1 MSLQPSHL
9 SRLFSQA
16 SRILQNAPPASTTTT
31 IRTSLS
37 TSPLL
42 SRAFGMPSRRALS
55 FQTRNPSS
63 ASQIRFRSGQMQQ
76 PGNIFRRSFFRSA
89 RSNSSAQSQQQPP
102 SLSQRLRAL
111 SKEYGWSALWVYLIL
126 SAVDFPLCF
135 MAVRLAGVDRIG
147 HYEHVISESVKGA
160 VRKVWPP
167 SEEEEKAAA
176 ALQSQAE
183 QESAEE
189 GEEKANGGEAS
200 LWTQLALAYAVH
212 KSLIFIR
219 VPLTAAITPNVVKVL
234 RGWGWDIVKGRP
246 KGM

>member
-1 MSLQPSHL
+1 MSLRQSHL

-16 SRILQNAPPASTTTT
+16 SRILQNAPPASTTT
-31 IRTSLS
+31 RTSSLPS
-37 TSPLL
+37 SPLL

-55 FQTRNPSS
+55 FQTRGP
-63 ASQIRFRSGQMQQ
+63 SQIIFRSGQMQQ

-89 RSNSSAQSQQQPP
+89 RSNSSAQSEQQAP
-102 SLSQRLRAL
+102 SLSQRLRTL

-135 MAVRLAGVDRIG
+135 MAVRLAGVERIG

-176 ALQSQAE
+176 ALQRQAE
-183 QESAEE
+183 QEEKEA

>member
-1 MSLQPSHL
+1 MSLRQSHL

-16 SRILQNAPPASTTTT
+16 SRILQNAPPASTTT
-31 IRTSLS
+31 RTSSLS
-37 TSPLL
+37 SSPIL

-55 FQTRNPSS
+55 FQTRGP
-63 ASQIRFRSGQMQQ
+63 SQIKFRSGQMQQ

-89 RSNSSAQSQQQPP
+89 RSNSSAQSEQQAP
-102 SLSQRLRAL
+102 SLSQRLRTL

-135 MAVRLAGVDRIG
+135 MAVRLAGVERIG

-167 SEEEEKAAA
+167 SEE
-176 ALQSQAE
+176 
-183 QESAEE
+183 
-189 GEEKANGGEAS
+189 EEKANGGEAS